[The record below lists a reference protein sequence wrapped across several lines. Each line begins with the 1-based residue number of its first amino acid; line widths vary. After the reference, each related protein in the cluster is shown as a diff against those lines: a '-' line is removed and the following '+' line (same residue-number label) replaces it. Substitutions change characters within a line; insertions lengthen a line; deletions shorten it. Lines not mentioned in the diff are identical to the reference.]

1 MSFRPVP
8 VFSGPGAAM
17 PLLSMRNIDK
27 SFQGKPANDHVCLE
41 LEAGEIHALLGENG
55 AGKTTLMNILY
66 GIYAR
71 DGGEIFYQGEAVRF
85 DSPREAI
92 SRHIGM
98 VHQHFTLAPAL
109 TVSQNITLGLKS
121 PGHPFPNRKRINR
134 IVEGLSARYG
144 LEADPSAYVRD
155 LSVGARQRVEII
167 KLLYRDAKLLILDE
181 PTAVLT
187 PRETESLFG
196 ILRRLR
202 DEGHGI
208 IIITHRIAEVL
219 GHSDRVTILRD
230 GKNAAALSTAE
241 TTAAELSRYMIGR
254 DLPALNRPP
263 APAVPGGRSGLRI
276 SGLSLAEKNRPGLGP
291 VSLSIPPACILGIAG
306 VDGNGQTELAETIIG
321 IRTSR
326 GGGMSLDGEALDG
339 LSVLQRRK
347 RGIAYISGDRSRDGL
362 VPGMDLMDN
371 LLLKTHTEKNF
382 LRHGLID
389 RRRVRENAAELVEKY
404 RIKTSSLESPVRYL
418 SGGNQ
423 QKLILAREMEGN
435 PRLIIAAQPT
445 RGLDIGAAE
454 FVHRRLLEH
463 RNRGCSIMLFSTD
476 LEEILLLCDLIAVIF
491 HGKIMGIMEAP
502 RADMTAL
509 GLMMAGVGAEAR
521 PPETEG

>member
-1 MSFRPVP
+1 
-8 VFSGPGAAM
+8 M
-17 PLLSMRNIDK
+17 PLLSMQNIEK
-27 SFQGKPANDHVCLE
+27 FFSGKPANDRVCLE

-66 GIYAR
+66 GMYAR
-71 DGGEIFYQGEAVRF
+71 DGGEIFYQGEAVNF

-98 VHQHFTLAPAL
+98 VHQHFTLVPTL

-121 PGHPFPNRKRINR
+121 PGYPFPNRKRINR
-134 IVEGLSARYG
+134 IVTDLSARYG
-144 LEADPSAYVRD
+144 LDVDPAAYVKD

-187 PRETESLFG
+187 PRETDSLFG
-196 ILRRLR
+196 ILHRLR

-219 GHSDRVTILRD
+219 GHTDRVTILRD

-254 DLPALNRPP
+254 DLPELNRSPVP
-263 APAVPGGRSGLRI
+263 GGAVPGSRSGLRL
-276 SGLSLAEKNRPGLGP
+276 SGVSLSEKNSPGLGP

-306 VDGNGQTELAETIIG
+306 VDGNGQKELAETIIG
-321 IRTSR
+321 IRTHQS
-326 GGGMSLDGEALDG
+326 GSITLDGESLDG
-339 LSVLQRRK
+339 LSVLQRRN
-347 RGIAYISGDRSRDGL
+347 RGIAYISDDRHHDGL
-362 VPGMDLMDN
+362 VLDMDLMDN
-371 LLLKTHTEKNF
+371 LLLKTHRENRF

-389 RRRVRENAAELVEKY
+389 RRQVRAGTAALVDQY
-404 RIKTSSLESPVRYL
+404 RIKASSLESPVRYL

-423 QKLILAREMEGN
+423 QKLILAREMEGT
-435 PRLIIAAQPT
+435 PRLIIASQPA
-445 RGLDIGAAE
+445 RGLDIGASE
-454 FVHRRLLEH
+454 FIHRQLLEH
-463 RNRGCSIMLFSTD
+463 RNRGCSIMLLSTD
-476 LEEILLLCDLIAVIF
+476 LEEILLLSDLIAVIH
-491 HGKIMGIMEAP
+491 HGKIMGLMEP
-502 RADMTAL
+502 SRADMTAL
-509 GLMMAGVGAEAR
+509 GLMMAGVEAEEKA
-521 PPETEG
+521 PGMEG

>member
-1 MSFRPVP
+1 
-8 VFSGPGAAM
+8 
-17 PLLSMRNIDK
+17 MRNIDK
-27 SFQGKPANDHVCLE
+27 SFLGKPANDHVCLE
-41 LEAGEIHALLGENG
+41 VEAGEIHALLGENG

-71 DGGEIFYQGEAVRF
+71 EGGEIFYQGEAVNF
-85 DSPREAI
+85 ASPREAI

-98 VHQHFTLAPAL
+98 VHQHFTLVPTL

-121 PGHPFPNRKRINR
+121 PGHPFPSRSRINR
-134 IVEGLSARYG
+134 SVAELSARYG
-144 LEADPSAYVRD
+144 LDVDPSAYVRD
-155 LSVGARQRVEII
+155 LSVGAQQRVEII

-187 PRETESLFG
+187 PQETESLFG

-219 GHSDRVTILRD
+219 GHTDRVTILRD
-230 GKNAAALSTAE
+230 GKNAAAFSTAGIS
-241 TTAAELSRYMIGR
+241 AAELSRHMIGR
-254 DLPALNRPP
+254 DLPELTRSPVSA
-263 APAVPGGRSGLRI
+263 AAASQSRSGLRI
-276 SGLSLAEKNRPGLGP
+276 SGLCLSQKNSPGLGP
-291 VSLSIPPACILGIAG
+291 VSLSIPPGCILGIAG
-306 VDGNGQTELAETIIG
+306 VDGNGQKELAETIMG
-321 IRTSR
+321 IRTHQS
-326 GGGMSLDGEALDG
+326 GGITLDGEALDG
-339 LSVLQRRK
+339 LSVLQRRNK
-347 RGIAYISGDRSRDGL
+347 GIAYISDDRHHDGL
-362 VPGMDLMDN
+362 VLDMDLMDN
-371 LLLKTHTEKNF
+371 LLLKNYRKNSF

-389 RRRVRENAAELVEKY
+389 RRQARAGTAALVEQY

-435 PRLIIAAQPT
+435 PRLIIASQPA

-454 FVHRRLLEH
+454 FVHRQLLEH
-463 RNRGCSIMLFSTD
+463 RNRGCSIMLLSTD

-491 HGKIMGIMEAP
+491 HGKIMGIMEPAA
-502 RADMTAL
+502 ADMTAL
-509 GLMMAGVGAEAR
+509 GLMMAGVGAEERAAG
-521 PPETEG
+521 TE